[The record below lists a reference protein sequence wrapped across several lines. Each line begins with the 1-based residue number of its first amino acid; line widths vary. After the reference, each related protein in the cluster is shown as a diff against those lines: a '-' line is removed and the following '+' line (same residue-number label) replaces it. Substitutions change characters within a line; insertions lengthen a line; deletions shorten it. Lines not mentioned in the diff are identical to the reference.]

1 MADDTNRRQRFEHL
15 HSGLIVVTELEEQV
29 DHSSWPLE
37 TARVHLAHAGQKVD
51 TAGFDR
57 QFSKAMGLI
66 ASVAVSNGHDD
77 LAEDALQLGGDE
89 I

>member
-1 MADDTNRRQRFEHL
+1 MHSESKTQSQFESL
-15 HSGLIVVTELEEQV
+15 QAGLELIGTLEEEV
-29 DHSSWPLE
+29 DDSTSQLE
-37 TARVHLAHAGQKVD
+37 TARVHLAQAGQKVD

-66 ASVAVSNGHDD
+66 ASVAVSNGHDE